1 MCQDSRHHR
10 TSYSHPPA
18 PSSLLRIMMTAQPA
32 AKCTSTMSRG
42 ILGTL
47 VSSSAS
53 SAKSANKFPNGDNIH
68 ETHANFGTKE
78 TSDGDMDGL
87 MSTLE
92 IYSGADYLFEGFAM
106 VPNGSTKSYLEA
118 ALATP
123 TEADRSVTSGRSA
136 EAFHQHNCS
145 IPTSYILLYNHSKV
159 DVFCNPTFLSTTLA
173 SYRILNLRCNTGT
186 IPVNQVGDL
195 PGYGRMWYHPN
206 GISNILELSNVADN
220 DKYCIRYDSQ
230 DSKDCIVTRIKEGRD
245 THFRTVPRCLH

>member
-1 MCQDSRHHR
+1 MFGHFSN
-10 TSYSHPPA
+10 
-18 PSSLLRIMMTAQPA
+18 
-32 AKCTSTMSRG
+32 KC
-42 ILGTL
+42 
-47 VSSSAS
+47 
-53 SAKSANKFPNGDNIH
+53 PNGANIR
-68 ETHANFGTKE
+68 ETHANIGTKD
-78 TSDGDMDGL
+78 TSGDDIDGIIP
-87 MSTLE
+87 TLE
-92 IYSGADYLFEGFAM
+92 IDANYDYLYEVFAM
-106 VPNGSTKSYLEA
+106 VTNGSTKSYLEA

-245 THFRTVPRCLH
+245 THFRRVPRCLH